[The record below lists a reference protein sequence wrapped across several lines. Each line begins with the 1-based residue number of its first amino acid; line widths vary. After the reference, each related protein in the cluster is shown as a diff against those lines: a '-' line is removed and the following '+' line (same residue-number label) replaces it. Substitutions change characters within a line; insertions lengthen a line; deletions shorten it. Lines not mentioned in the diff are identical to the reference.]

1 MSIYN
6 SIEYSD
12 AYSKISGSL
21 LKYYRDEP
29 VLDNY
34 GNIIDFPANNNDSVS
49 FKFKQQVTRK

>member
-12 AYSKISGSL
+12 AYSKISGNL
-21 LKYYRDEP
+21 LKYYRDET

-34 GNIIDFPANNNDSVS
+34 GNIIDFPVNNNDSVS